1 MTRGEKYN
9 IIFGTTIKLRREK
22 MSKKIYDDEIYDGA
36 DNDDY
41 AEQYRRQLERYNRLS
56 QSSEYEEDDYDD
68 FDEDIDE
75 GQYAPPPVRAPQ
87 PRRDNE
93 RKAPAKSKKKKQSA
107 YKKHDSEDIKQN
119 FGAHKK
125 QKKKKMNPIKK
136 FFIIILVLALIVFI
150 ILQVLIWKYI
160 GDVKKVETG
169 QRNYTSGSMESDDV
183 LNILL
188 VGSDT
193 RSLEERGRTD
203 SIILLS
209 IDKKNKKTIMT
220 SFMRDTYVTFPGLD
234 RDGDGVDDMGKIN
247 AANVYG
253 GVELLLDTIEYN
265 FDISVDKYFYV
276 DFFSFAKIVDAVGG
290 IELDISDEEAAGM
303 EDPMGEQNNIFGN
316 KKGTDY
322 LDHGGKDMHL
332 NGNQA
337 LAYARL
343 RYVGNADFERTQ
355 RQRTVIS
362 KIIEKAKTLNPI
374 ELNDFVE
381 TALESLTT
389 NYTSNELYFLSY
401 RLPFIAKYDTE
412 QQRIPED
419 DTFTY
424 GDHDVGSTLDIDFD
438 KARGTL
444 RKSIYG

>member
-1 MTRGEKYN
+1 MGKR
-9 IIFGTTIKLRREK
+9 
-22 MSKKIYDDEIYDGA
+22 IYDDDIYDGTG
-36 DNDDY
+36 NDDY

-56 QSSEYEEDDYDD
+56 EQGGKRVEYIDDEYDDDDYDD

-75 GQYAPPPVRAPQ
+75 EEHYTPP
-87 PRRDNE
+87 PRRDHP
-93 RKAPAKSKKKKQSA
+93 APQKKKSGSKKSPPPKKSSSKKRDKEDIKSNFGSHKEEKKKK
-107 YKKHDSEDIKQN
+107 
-119 FGAHKK
+119 
-125 QKKKKMNPIKK
+125 NPIKR
-136 FFIIILVLALIVFI
+136 FFVFILVTALLLFIV
-150 ILQVLIWKYI
+150 LQVLIWKYI
-160 GDVKKVETG
+160 GDIKKVDTG
-169 QRNYTSGSMESDDV
+169 TRNYTSGTMQSDDV

-193 RSLEERGRTD
+193 RSMEERGRTD

-209 IDKKNKKTIMT
+209 IDKKNKKSTMT

-234 RDGDGVDDMGKIN
+234 RDEDGVDDMGKIN

-253 GVELLLDTIEYN
+253 GAELLLDTIEYN
-265 FDISVDKYFYV
+265 FDIRIDKYFYV

-290 IELDISDEEAAGM
+290 IELDISDEEAQGM

-322 LDHGGKDMHL
+322 LSHGGKNMHV

-374 ELNDFVE
+374 ELNSFIE
-381 TALESLTT
+381 TSLESLTT
-389 NYTSNELYFLSY
+389 NYTSSELYFLSY
-401 RLPFIAKYDTE
+401 RAPFIAKYDME
-412 QQRIPED
+412 SQRIPED

-424 GDHDVGSTLDIDFD
+424 GSHDGVGSTLDIDFE
-438 KARGTL
+438 KAKDLL
-444 RKSIYG
+444 RKTIYS

>member
-1 MTRGEKYN
+1 
-9 IIFGTTIKLRREK
+9 
-22 MSKKIYDDEIYDGA
+22 
-36 DNDDY
+36 
-41 AEQYRRQLERYNRLS
+41 
-56 QSSEYEEDDYDD
+56 DYDD

-75 GQYAPPPVRAPQ
+75 GGYTPPPQRRAQ
-87 PRRDNE
+87 PRRSE
-93 RKAPAKSKKKKQSA
+93 PQRPSKKPKKGSTYKKSDREEIKKNFGSHKQS
-107 YKKHDSEDIKQN
+107 
-119 FGAHKK
+119 
-125 QKKKKMNPIKK
+125 KKKKMNPIKK
-136 FFIIILVLALIVFI
+136 FFIILLVIILIVFI
-150 ILQVLIWKYI
+150 LLQLLIWKYI
-160 GDVKKVETG
+160 GDVKKVETQ
-169 QRNYTSGSMESDDV
+169 QRSYTSGSMESEDV

-193 RSLEERGRTD
+193 RSLDERGRTD

-234 RDGDGVDDMGKIN
+234 RDGDGIDDMGKIN

-253 GVELLLDTIEYN
+253 GPELLLDTIEYN
-265 FDISVDKYFYV
+265 FDISVDRYFYV
-276 DFFSFAKIVDAVGG
+276 DFFSFTKIVDAVGG

-322 LDHGGKDMHL
+322 LDHGGKKMHV

-362 KIIEKAKTLNPI
+362 KIVEKAKTLNPI
-374 ELNDFVE
+374 ELNSFIE
-381 TALESLTT
+381 TTLESLTT
-389 NYTSNELYFLSY
+389 NYTDNELYFLSY
-401 RLPFIAKYDTE
+401 RLPFIAKYKIE
-412 QQRIPED
+412 SQRIPED

-438 KARGTL
+438 KAKDKL
-444 RKSIYG
+444 RTSIYS

>member
-1 MTRGEKYN
+1 
-9 IIFGTTIKLRREK
+9 

-56 QSSEYEEDDYDD
+56 QSSEYEDDDYDD

-87 PRRDNE
+87 QRRDNE

-193 RSLEERGRTD
+193 RSLEERGR
-203 SIILLS
+203 
-209 IDKKNKKTIMT
+209 
-220 SFMRDTYVTFPGLD
+220 R
-234 RDGDGVDDMGKIN
+234 
-247 AANVYG
+247 
-253 GVELLLDTIEYN
+253 
-265 FDISVDKYFYV
+265 
-276 DFFSFAKIVDAVGG
+276 
-290 IELDISDEEAAGM
+290 
-303 EDPMGEQNNIFGN
+303 
-316 KKGTDY
+316 
-322 LDHGGKDMHL
+322 KD
-332 NGNQA
+332 
-337 LAYARL
+337 
-343 RYVGNADFERTQ
+343 
-355 RQRTVIS
+355 
-362 KIIEKAKTLNPI
+362 
-374 ELNDFVE
+374 
-381 TALESLTT
+381 
-389 NYTSNELYFLSY
+389 
-401 RLPFIAKYDTE
+401 
-412 QQRIPED
+412 
-419 DTFTY
+419 
-424 GDHDVGSTLDIDFD
+424 
-438 KARGTL
+438 
-444 RKSIYG
+444 